1 MRSERGNERVLVA
14 PAPRTRALSPDT
26 FSLHTSTSFGNTA
39 DEKGLQ
45 RKVSEGRDL

>member
-14 PAPRTRALSPDT
+14 PAPRTRALSPDA

-39 DEKGLQ
+39 DEEGLQ
-45 RKVSEGRDL
+45 RKVSEGPDL